1 MTTTERLAEIVRD
14 WRPTHAVCL
23 PHNLKGLRIEE
34 YGIHCACAAR
44 LGWPPAGYG
53 LEEPI
58 GLHDHVGDRVIEHD
72 EHGAVVRNLSA
83 DEWRIEQL
91 RAGHGPANEVAE
103 QAALDVISATEVAP
117 WDAGMVEPPS
127 AVVPVDPLG
136 SELGAMSPTA
146 VYTPSDVEL
155 QLVSIVARLEAGQH
169 FQRQWE
175 VRANAAALAYEI
187 AHARA
192 IVESDGRSKEVREAE
207 ALLACE
213 DLYLTKM
220 DAEATVKAVR
230 ESMHNLRSMLS
241 GFQSIAR
248 SVGSSFN
255 APNFQ
260 T

>member
-1 MTTTERLAEIVRD
+1 MTTVERLAEIVKD

-23 PHNLKGLRIEE
+23 PHNLKGLRVEE

-44 LGWPPAGYG
+44 LGWPPVEYG
-53 LEEPI
+53 LEAPVLATNAVLGPYEELGSFDSEP
-58 GLHDHVGDRVIEHD
+58 
-72 EHGAVVRNLSA
+72 EHGAVYSIVSA
-83 DEWRIEQL
+83 MAEAE
-91 RAGHGPANEVAE
+91 E
-103 QAALDVISATEVAP
+103 QAELAGAEVAP

-127 AVVPVDPLG
+127 AVIPVDPL
-136 SELGAMSPTA
+136 SSQLTAMSPTE
-146 VYTPSDVEL
+146 VYRPTDVEL
-155 QLVSIVARLEAGQH
+155 QLVSIVQRLESGQH

-175 VRANAAALAYEI
+175 VRANQAATAYEI

-213 DLYLTKM
+213 DLYLMKM

-248 SVGSSFN
+248 SVGVSFN
-255 APNFQ
+255 APSFGP
-260 T
+260 